1 MSLFV
6 FFFSVCLAQCVGAA
20 VFRQWSERCPH
31 HPHQGSG
38 CVSYTKSFLS
48 ITNCFGTGVQL
59 YIKCHFFAVFVF
71 VLVNQIM
78 CSSLLILSH
87 SVIQNIADS
96 RPKVRYLIAKD
107 DSNNTLEEIVR
118 VSSRFM
124 ESF

>member
-1 MSLFV
+1 
-6 FFFSVCLAQCVGAA
+6 
-20 VFRQWSERCPH
+20 
-31 HPHQGSG
+31 
-38 CVSYTKSFLS
+38 
-48 ITNCFGTGVQL
+48 
-59 YIKCHFFAVFVF
+59 
-71 VLVNQIM
+71 M